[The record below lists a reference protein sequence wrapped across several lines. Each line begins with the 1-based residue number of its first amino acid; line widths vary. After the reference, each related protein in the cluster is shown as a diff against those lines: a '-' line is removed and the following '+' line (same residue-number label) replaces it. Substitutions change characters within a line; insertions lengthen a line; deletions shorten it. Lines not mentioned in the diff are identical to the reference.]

1 MRSMTGLGAASRS
14 AARAK
19 GKSGA
24 QALALSAEVRS
35 VNHKFLQLKLRL
47 PSELALLEPEVEA
60 LVRKRLE
67 RGSVTLNVSSHGAA
81 QLSAL
86 ALDVDVAR
94 RYHVQLL
101 ELARELGLEPKVELE
116 DLAKLPGVFA
126 SEPDSKAM
134 QQGRKLLLEV
144 VEAALDNLE
153 EMREREGQALARD
166 LAKHGAQITR
176 IAAQIRTRM
185 PVVVK
190 GHQDNLRKR
199 VAELL
204 GEKAA
209 LAPADVAR
217 EIALLADRLDVTEEI
232 TRLESHLAQLQV
244 LCAKNGSVGRQ
255 LDFLVQEFLR
265 EANTIGSKC
274 NDAQVAHA
282 VVELKTSIERLR
294 EQVQNVE

>member
-14 AARAK
+14 AAKGK

-86 ALDVDVAR
+86 ALDVGVAR
-94 RYHVQLL
+94 SYHAQLL
-101 ELARELGLEPKVELE
+101 ELARELGLEPKIGLE

-166 LAKHGAQITR
+166 LAKHGAQIAR

-185 PVVVK
+185 PLVVK

-244 LCAKNGSVGRQ
+244 LGAKNGSVGRQ

>member
-14 AARAK
+14 AAK
-19 GKSGA
+19 GKGKGGA

-86 ALDVDVAR
+86 ALDVEVAR
-94 RYHVQLL
+94 RYHAQLL
-101 ELARELGLEPKVELE
+101 QLARELELEPKVQLE
-116 DLAKLPGVFA
+116 DLATLPGVFS

-166 LAKHGAQITR
+166 LAKHGAQIAR
-176 IAAQIRTRM
+176 VAAQIRARM
-185 PVVVK
+185 PLVVK

-232 TRLESHLAQLQV
+232 TRLESHLAQLQA
-244 LCAKNGSVGRQ
+244 LCAKSGSVGRQ

-274 NDAQVAHA
+274 NDAPVAHA

>member
-14 AARAK
+14 AAKGK

-47 PSELALLEPEVEA
+47 PSELALLEPEVEV

-116 DLAKLPGVFA
+116 DLAKLPGVFS

-166 LAKHGAQITR
+166 LAKHGAQIAR

-185 PVVVK
+185 PLVVK
-190 GHQDNLRKR
+190 AHQDNLRKR

-204 GEKAA
+204 GEKAS

>member
-14 AARAK
+14 AAT
-19 GKSGA
+19 GKSKREA
-24 QALALSAEVRS
+24 AVLALSAEVRS
-35 VNHKFLQLKLRL
+35 VNHKFLQLKVRL

-81 QLSAL
+81 QLSAVE
-86 ALDVDVAR
+86 LDVTVAK
-94 RYHVQLL
+94 RYHAQLVA
-101 ELARELGLEPKVELE
+101 LAKELGLEPQIEL
-116 DLAKLPGVFA
+116 DDIAGLPGVFS
-126 SEPDSKAM
+126 SEPDTKAM
-134 QQGRKLLLEV
+134 QRGRKLLLEV

-153 EMREREGQALARD
+153 EMREREGKALARD
-166 LAKHGAQITR
+166 LAKHAAHIAR
-176 IAAQIRTRM
+176 IAAQIRSRM

-190 GHQDNLRKR
+190 NHQDNLRKR
-199 VAELL
+199 VADLL
-204 GEKAA
+204 GEKATI
-209 LAPADVAR
+209 APGDVAR
-217 EIALLADRLDVTEEI
+217 EIALIADRMDVSEEL
-232 TRLESHLAQLQV
+232 TRLESHLAQLDA
-244 LCAKNGSVGRQ
+244 LCAKPGSVGRQ

>member
-14 AARAK
+14 AAKGK

-94 RYHVQLL
+94 SYHAQLL
-101 ELARELGLEPKVELE
+101 ELARELRLEPKIGVE

-166 LAKHGAQITR
+166 LAKHGAQIAR

-185 PVVVK
+185 PLVVK